1 MNTFQNNTQE
11 RREDQYLD
19 GKTSERLNLYSSNMF
34 LQLTL
39 KMFFPIL
46 DLLHH
51 EYACNVKNSLHVFPY
66 YYPMMLLGLSGFQ
79 ITTNPH

>member
-1 MNTFQNNTQE
+1 MNIFKNNTQE
-11 RREDQYLD
+11 HREDQYLD
-19 GKTSERLNLYSSNMF
+19 GKTSEQLNLYSSNMF

-51 EYACNVKNSLHVFPY
+51 EYSCKVKNSLQVFPY